1 VACGS
6 KLTMVN
12 GCVQVSAK
20 WSRDGELAV
29 LGLHA
34 SMTDYAMGP
43 SVVPASPRLVALRQS
58 TSSTNVLLSS
68 SMQEET
74 QDNNPQAPH
83 FKEGPTSMLVT
94 VYGGSCLD
102 DGAAV
107 MDDDN
112 EDIICTQNQ
121 EMQALTEGTF
131 CKQSS
136 QEPKIEELEE
146 PEEMEEDKLLLHLVQ
161 PTIVGGLPHDSSNL
175 NNVTGKRVQRKEA
188 RQSDARRRRWA
199 QADPLLEIWKAVS
212 ASKHAAPFR
221 R

>member
-1 VACGS
+1 VCSGALLFCCDKNVACGS

-83 FKEGPTSMLVT
+83 FKGNHISCAPSQTVCKSHMQNGVFLSVVSLANHNRYYSLGLDTSRH
-94 VYGGSCLD
+94 S
-102 DGAAV
+102 
-107 MDDDN
+107 
-112 EDIICTQNQ
+112 
-121 EMQALTEGTF
+121 
-131 CKQSS
+131 
-136 QEPKIEELEE
+136 
-146 PEEMEEDKLLLHLVQ
+146 
-161 PTIVGGLPHDSSNL
+161 
-175 NNVTGKRVQRKEA
+175 
-188 RQSDARRRRWA
+188 
-199 QADPLLEIWKAVS
+199 
-212 ASKHAAPFR
+212 
-221 R
+221 

>member
-1 VACGS
+1 
-6 KLTMVN
+6 
-12 GCVQVSAK
+12 
-20 WSRDGELAV
+20 
-29 LGLHA
+29 
-34 SMTDYAMGP
+34 MTTYDNMCM
-43 SVVPASPRLVALRQS
+43 
-58 TSSTNVLLSS
+58 LLS
-68 SMQEET
+68 T
-74 QDNNPQAPH
+74 
-83 FKEGPTSMLVT
+83 EGHTSMLVT

-107 MDDDN
+107 MDDDE

-161 PTIVGGLPHDSSNL
+161 PTSVGGLPHDSSNL

-188 RQSDARRRRWA
+188 RYFQLLNPEIFLVIDLSYHCDCWRWICKTLSEA
-199 QADPLLEIWKAVS
+199 CVYG
-212 ASKHAAPFR
+212 
-221 R
+221 